1 MPALMIEYR
10 DEAERLGLEQAI
22 AFFTPMRHVAQ
33 TAPDGTVL
41 AACEQVA
48 LRDGRALL
56 RKSLASAVAAHR
68 RGRAKRG
75 AARAGTGAGA
85 GAGLSQGRH
94 ERRAVTAVGPIAG
107 GRRSFPCP
115 VCGQGDFG
123 ADRVLG
129 LDGYLTAAAAWPAW
143 PGSSSPSPGPRCC

>member
-56 RKSLASAVAAHR
+56 RKSLASAVAAR
-68 RGRAKRG
+68 IDAAEQKGGPPAPG
-75 AARAGTGAGA
+75 PARALAPASPKGDT
-85 GAGLSQGRH
+85 S
-94 ERRAVTAVGPIAG
+94 VGP
-107 GRRSFPCP
+107 
-115 VCGQGDFG
+115 
-123 ADRVLG
+123 
-129 LDGYLTAAAAWPAW
+129 
-143 PGSSSPSPGPRCC
+143 